1 MTATVPTR
9 RTRKILRLPQLR
21 RQPSPRHAPD
31 TPVDRGPGTPEA
43 WLAGLRL
50 GS

>member
-9 RTRKILRLPQLR
+9 RTKKVLSLPRLR
-21 RQPSPRHAPD
+21 RLLRSGAPGG
-31 TPVDRGPGTPEA
+31 RGPVEPDI

>member
-9 RTRKILRLPQLR
+9 RTKKIRSLLHLR
-21 RQPSPRHAPD
+21 RRPLPPGAPGGKG
-31 TPVDRGPGTPEA
+31 PVEPDI

>member
-9 RTRKILRLPQLR
+9 RTKKIRSLLRLR
-21 RQPSPRHAPD
+21 RRPLPPCAPG
-31 TPVDRGPGTPEA
+31 DRGPGGPDI

>member
-1 MTATVPTR
+1 MTATAPTR
-9 RTRKILRLPQLR
+9 RTKKIPALLRLR
-21 RQPSPRHAPD
+21 RRPLPPGAGGG
-31 TPVDRGPGTPEA
+31 RGPVEPDI